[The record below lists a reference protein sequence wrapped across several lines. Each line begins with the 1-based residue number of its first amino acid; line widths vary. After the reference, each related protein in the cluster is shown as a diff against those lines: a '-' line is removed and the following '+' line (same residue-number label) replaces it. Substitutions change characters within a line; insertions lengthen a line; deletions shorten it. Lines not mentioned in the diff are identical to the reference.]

1 MAKQDYN
8 DKVASDFE
16 ETVVHI
22 NRNSK
27 VVKGGRNFSFSALV
41 VCGDGNGKVGY
52 GFGKANEVADAIR
65 KGSEAAR
72 KNIITVQLKGR
83 TLPHEVNCKFKGAK
97 VMVKPASDGTGLIA
111 GGGMRAVLELAGVRD
126 VLAKSLGSAN
136 QVNVVKATFTALQ
149 SMRSKEQI
157 FAKRGISAK

>member
-1 MAKQDYN
+1 MAKQDYKE
-8 DKVASDFE
+8 KVASDFE

-72 KNIITVQLKGR
+72 KNIITVPLKGR